1 MPEIDRTFDRLLD
14 RRNTGSVKWDK
25 QGVDRLPFG
34 IADMDFE
41 TLPQMRRAL
50 ADRIEDGTFGY
61 TFETDS
67 FFDSVIGGFKTRHGL
82 ELCREDILPVA
93 GTLESLSLILDTF
106 FAAGDAIVLCPPI
119 YHPFRTTLERFDITA
134 ALTPLIRAQGC
145 YFMDFAGI
153 EAALENGAKA
163 VILCSPHNPVGR
175 VWTREELCRLTDL
188 CLRHGALLLSDEIH
202 CDIVY
207 GSAKEK
213 QCSALAAHPDAA
225 RCTIVMTAASKT
237 FNIPGLKCS
246 LVFVKDPALREKL
259 AFTVKKFH
267 NEVNIAGLVA
277 TEAAYR
283 NGAAWVDSLTDYL
296 WGNIRFVK
304 SFLAD
309 RLPSVDVTETEATY
323 LMWLDFSAYGLEQE
337 KLMELM
343 SEEARVTVGSGTVSG
358 ENGKGFIRLNVGT
371 PRSVLE
377 QGLASICRTFAPYER
392 KKKQD

>member
-1 MPEIDRTFDRLLD
+1 MSDTTCIFDRLLD

-41 TLPQMRRAL
+41 TFPEMRRAL
-50 ADRIEDGTFGY
+50 IDRIEDGTFGY

-67 FFDSVIGGFKTRHGL
+67 FFESVIGWFKTRHGL
-82 ELCREDILPVA
+82 DLRREDILTVA

-106 FAAGDAIVLCPPI
+106 FDAGDAIVLCPPV

-134 ALTPLIRAQGC
+134 ALTPLVRTEGR
-145 YFMDFAGI
+145 YYMDFAGI
-153 EAALENGAKA
+153 EAALRNGAKA

-175 VWTREELCRLTDL
+175 VWTQEELFQIVEL
-188 CLRHGALLLSDEIH
+188 CLRYDALLLSDEIH

-207 GSAKEK
+207 GDAKEH
-213 QCSALAAHPDAA
+213 QRSALSAHPEAD

-237 FNIPGLKCS
+237 FNIPGFKCS
-246 LVFVKDPALREKL
+246 LVFVKDPVLREKL

-267 NEVNIAGLVA
+267 NEVNLAGLAA

-283 NGAAWVDSLTDYL
+283 NGGAWVDQLVAYL
-296 WGNIRFVK
+296 WENILFTK
-304 SFLAD
+304 SYLAD
-309 RLPSVDVTETEATY
+309 HLPSVKVTEPEATY
-323 LMWLDFSAYGLEQE
+323 LMWLDFSAYGLTQE
-337 KLMELM
+337 KLMNLM

-371 PRSVLE
+371 PRSILE
-377 QGLASICRTFAPYER
+377 KGLESICRTFAGYER
-392 KKKQD
+392 RV